1 MKKAYTLKL
10 DEKLL
15 EELKVQAE
23 KENRSVSNLIET
35 VLMQYVDDTK
45 AKEWLNT

>member
-35 VLMQYVDDTK
+35 VLMQYVDDAK